1 MANLKNERIFNNIT
15 ETIGKTPLV
24 RLSKFEKHIGT
35 QCEIIAKL
43 EFFNP
48 LASVKDRVGVSMIKS
63 LEKSGHL
70 KPGVTIIEPTSGNTG
85 VALAFVA
92 ASKGYNLILTMP
104 ESMSL
109 ERRKMLAFLGA
120 KIELTD
126 AAKGMKGAVA
136 RAEELLI
143 STPNSI
149 MPQQFE
155 NPANPEIHMKTTAE
169 EIWEDTNGNLDVLIS
184 GVGTGGTIT
193 GVGRVLKKKNP
204 KIRFIAVEPEDS
216 PVISGGEPGPHK
228 IQGIGAGFIPKN
240 LDMEIINGIEKVGN
254 QEAVDM
260 SRLVAKLEGV
270 PAGISSGAAL
280 VAVKNYALK
289 EKSNSRIVVIIPSF
303 AERYLSTI
311 LFEGL
316 I

>member
-48 LASVKDRVGVSMIKS
+48 LASVKDRIGVSMIKS

-169 EIWEDTNGNLDVLIS
+169 EIWEDTNGNLDILIS

-193 GVGRVLKKKNP
+193 GVARVLKKKNP
-204 KIRFIAVEPEDS
+204 KIKFIAVEPEDS

>member
-48 LASVKDRVGVSMIKS
+48 LASVKDRIGVSMIKS

-193 GVGRVLKKKNP
+193 GGGRVLKKKNP

-240 LDMEIINGIEKVGN
+240 LDMEIISGIEKVGN

>member
-1 MANLKNERIFNNIT
+1 MANLKTERIFNNIT

-48 LASVKDRVGVSMIKS
+48 LASVKDRIGVSMIKS

>member
-48 LASVKDRVGVSMIKS
+48 LASVKDRIGVSMIKS

-169 EIWEDTNGNLDVLIS
+169 EIWKDTNGNLDVLIS

>member
-48 LASVKDRVGVSMIKS
+48 LASVKDRIGVSMIKS

-70 KPGVTIIEPTSGNTG
+70 KLGVTIIEPTSGNTG

>member
-48 LASVKDRVGVSMIKS
+48 LASVKDRIGVSMIKS

-204 KIRFIAVEPEDS
+204 KIRFIAVEPKDS

-240 LDMEIINGIEKVGN
+240 LDMEIINGFEKVGN

>member
-24 RLSKFEKHIGT
+24 RLSKLEKHIGT

-48 LASVKDRVGVSMIKS
+48 LASVKDRIGVSMIKS
-63 LEKSGHL
+63 LENSGHL

-169 EIWEDTNGNLDVLIS
+169 EIWEDTDGNLDVFIS

>member
-48 LASVKDRVGVSMIKS
+48 LASVKDRIGVSMIKS

-184 GVGTGGTIT
+184 GVGTGGTIS

>member
-1 MANLKNERIFNNIT
+1 MVNLKNERIFNNIT

-48 LASVKDRVGVSMIKS
+48 LASVKDRIGVSMIKS

-240 LDMEIINGIEKVGN
+240 LDMEIISGIEKVGN

>member
-48 LASVKDRVGVSMIKS
+48 LASVKDRICVSMITS

-240 LDMEIINGIEKVGN
+240 LDMEIISGIEKVGN

>member
-48 LASVKDRVGVSMIKS
+48 LASVKDRIGVSMIKS

-169 EIWEDTNGNLDVLIS
+169 EIWEDSNGNLDVLIS

-240 LDMEIINGIEKVGN
+240 LDMQIINGIEKVGN

>member
-48 LASVKDRVGVSMIKS
+48 LASVKDRIGVSMIKS

-193 GVGRVLKKKNP
+193 GLGRVLKKMYP

>member
-1 MANLKNERIFNNIT
+1 
-15 ETIGKTPLV
+15 
-24 RLSKFEKHIGT
+24 
-35 QCEIIAKL
+35 
-43 EFFNP
+43 
-48 LASVKDRVGVSMIKS
+48 
-63 LEKSGHL
+63 
-70 KPGVTIIEPTSGNTG
+70 
-85 VALAFVA
+85 
-92 ASKGYNLILTMP
+92 
-104 ESMSL
+104 MSL

>member
-24 RLSKFEKHIGT
+24 RLSKLEKHIGT

-48 LASVKDRVGVSMIKS
+48 LASVKDRIGVSMIKS